1 VETQTKLFLLILT
14 TMISTTKHSG
24 LGAIASFGC
33 SVTGPGNLKRGSAC
47 QDAWGH
53 RSWRIPSGIANAIAI
68 ADGMGSKSESRT
80 GAQAAKSCALKAA
93 KRWTE
98 HPSVGTE
105 WLIRWLEAEWRY
117 SLGTHD
123 PKECCTTCWVIVNAP
138 EMGILVMG
146 LGDGLALLAEEN
158 GQLECVFGR
167 NPENFSNETVALGTP
182 HKAGDWKVRLFP
194 DNGRNRTAIL
204 ATDGIADDL
213 LDEKLITFVSWIRST
228 GELKNPGKS
237 LRRELQ
243 RWPVKGHSDD
253 KTVAAM
259 LWKKTSTNS

>member
-1 VETQTKLFLLILT
+1 
-14 TMISTTKHSG
+14 MISTTEISG
-24 LGAIASFGC
+24 FGTIASFGC
-33 SVTGPGNLKRGSAC
+33 SVTGPGNIKRASAC
-47 QDAWGH
+47 QDAWG
-53 RSWRIPSGIANAIAI
+53 RKSWRIPAGVANAIAI

-80 GAQAAKSCALKAA
+80 GAQAAKNCALKAA

-98 HPSVGTE
+98 HPSVGTD

-123 PKECCTTCWVIVNAP
+123 PKDCCTTCWFIVSAP
-138 EMGILVMG
+138 GLGILVMG
-146 LGDGLALLAEEN
+146 LGDGLALLA
-158 GQLECVFGR
+158 GDSGALECVIGR
-167 NPENFSNETVALGTP
+167 DPENFSNETVALGTP

-194 DNGRNRTAIL
+194 DDGRYQTAIL
-204 ATDGIADDL
+204 ATDGVADDL
-213 LDEKLITFVSWIRST
+213 LDDKLNSFVGWIRST
-228 GELKNPGKS
+228 GELNNPGQC

-259 LWKKTSTNS
+259 LWTKTSTASQDGRI

>member
-1 VETQTKLFLLILT
+1 
-14 TMISTTKHSG
+14 MISTTKISG
-24 LGAIASFGC
+24 FGPIASFGC
-33 SVTGPGNLKRGSAC
+33 SVTGPGNIKRASPC
-47 QDAWGH
+47 QDAWG
-53 RSWRIPSGIANAIAI
+53 RKSWRIPAGVANAIAI

-80 GAQAAKSCALKAA
+80 GAQAAKNCALKAA

-98 HPSVGTE
+98 HPSVGTD

-123 PKECCTTCWVIVNAP
+123 PKDCCTTCWFIVSAP
-138 EMGILVMG
+138 GLGILVMG
-146 LGDGLALLAEEN
+146 LGDGLALLA
-158 GQLECVFGR
+158 GYSGALECLFGR
-167 NPENFSNETVALGTP
+167 DPENFSNETVALGTP

-194 DNGRNRTAIL
+194 DDGRYQTAIL
-204 ATDGIADDL
+204 ATDGVADDL
-213 LDEKLITFVSWIRST
+213 LDDKLNSFVGWIRST
-228 GELKNPGKS
+228 GELNNPGQC

-259 LWKKTSTNS
+259 LWTKTSTASQDGRI